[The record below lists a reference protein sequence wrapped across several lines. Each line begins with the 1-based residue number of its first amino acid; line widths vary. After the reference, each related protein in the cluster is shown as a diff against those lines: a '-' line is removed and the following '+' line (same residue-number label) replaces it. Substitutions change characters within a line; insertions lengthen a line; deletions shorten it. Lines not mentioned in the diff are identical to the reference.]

1 MTYYV
6 LFYNKHRSPPLL
18 RNDDNVR
25 RMVARATVTRPFAGH
40 KGKHFFSEWEGA
52 DWDGNTCDKMHDYKL
67 MCEMVC
73 KGLVGRGSSNGWYKE
88 WSSKRKD
95 ARHRQDCKFF
105 QIFEEFY
112 SSDESSPP
120 WRLSKEELR
129 ECDRRVR
136 SMCWSHYMDALSFK
150 GHSFWTH
157 SDRLWKCSHKTYAL
171 MVILP
176 TCLYGFVP
184 EVHTALLVLVSALRR
199 LGGQVFCLE
208 ESRRRGFIPGLV
220 RPIFIF

>member
-1 MTYYV
+1 
-6 LFYNKHRSPPLL
+6 
-18 RNDDNVR
+18 
-25 RMVARATVTRPFAGH
+25 MVARATATRPFAGH
-40 KGKHFFSEWEGA
+40 KVIEHFFSKWDSV

-67 MCEMVC
+67 LCEMLC

-88 WSSKRKD
+88 WSSKDKD

-136 SMCWSHYMDALSFK
+136 GLTTWIHWVLAATRSGLTVTGSGNVRD
-150 GHSFWTH
+150 
-157 SDRLWKCSHKTYAL
+157 HKTYAL

-184 EVHTALLVLVSALRR
+184 AVHTALLVLVSALRR

-220 RPIFIF
+220 RPILYF